1 MSMQFNKT
9 SALIKRKP
17 RPMTS
22 VEKRPSKKTAD
33 EEIKVMT
40 VKPNNTV
47 QMKHNET

>member
-33 EEIKVMT
+33 EEIKVMN
-40 VKPNNTV
+40 KPNNTV